1 MSLSKLEL
9 AKAFAPLLV
18 ALIFGAITAYIAWRQ
33 YKVASTK
40 LNLELFDR
48 RYMVFNRLWIIC
60 ADAVGKQGILLNDKY
75 LGTRSPF
82 EYFWP
87 KARFLFGEEIDEFI
101 QQVITNWLTLCSFE
115 HQIKNDV
122 QVLESDERRRLY
134 HWFQDY
140 APSRMQVIFRRYL
153 DLSAIK

>member
-1 MSLSKLEL
+1 
-9 AKAFAPLLV
+9 
-18 ALIFGAITAYIAWRQ
+18 
-33 YKVASTK
+33 
-40 LNLELFDR
+40 
-48 RYMVFNRLWIIC
+48 
-60 ADAVGKQGILLNDKY
+60 
-75 LGTRSPF
+75 
-82 EYFWP
+82 
-87 KARFLFGEEIDEFI
+87 
-101 QQVITNWLTLCSFE
+101 LCSFE